1 MWTAASCP
9 DETGYGDIVLAHAVA
24 ATIQCII
31 VDLGWVP
38 ATGANAVYRIYQGGS
53 GAGAGAAC
61 DRDSPT
67 LIATSA
73 PNAAAITVGPLRL
86 DTGGGLCLFV
96 AAANSAGESGRVQF
110 EGVSP

>member
-1 MWTAASCP
+1 M
-9 DETGYGDIVLAHAVA
+9 LAHAVA

-38 ATGANAVYRIYQGGS
+38 AEGTDAEYRIYQGS
-53 GAGAGAAC
+53 MGAGAGAVC

-73 PNAAAITVGPLRL
+73 ANAAAITVGPIRL
-86 DTGGGLCLFV
+86 DTGGSLCLLV
-96 AAANSAGESGRVQF
+96 AAANDAGESARVQF
-110 EGVSP
+110 DGVSP